1 MSLNKKCFAEYCQN
15 NLVVL
20 DGATGT
26 NLMKAGMDMGE
37 CPERWILDHAE
48 VMISMQVDYI
58 KAGSNVIYAPTFTCN
73 SIKLEEYGLEDS
85 LADYNEKLVELSK
98 EAIRRS
104 GCESPIYIAADLT
117 MTGKQIVP
125 VGALEFE
132 DLIQV
137 YKEQVSVLMNTGV
150 DLFVIETMMS
160 LQETRAAVLAVKET
174 CDLPI
179 MVSMT
184 FESDG
189 RTLYGSDAKTCAIV
203 LEHLGI
209 CAIGANCSTGPI
221 LMKSIIADMASVA
234 SIPIL
239 AKPNAGMPELDQ
251 DGNTIYSLGAEK
263 FAQEMKV
270 LINAGATIVGGC
282 CGTTHQHIERLVEEV
297 SKLSFHKLQVN
308 HQVGYL
314 TTERNTLSIGLNDP
328 FYMIGERI
336 NPTGKKA
343 LQASLREGD
352 LTMVESFAKE
362 QIAKGATLLDV
373 NLGMNGI
380 DECAMMVQVIQ
391 ELAAQVEVPLVID
404 SSHVEVVA
412 QALRHYP
419 GRALIN
425 SISMEEEKME
435 PLLELA
441 KKYGA
446 MFILL
451 PLSSRGLPKD
461 LEEKHNIIDSI
472 VTKSL
477 AMGMKKEDIIV
488 DGLVTTIATNH
499 KAAVET
505 LQTISYCKEHGLKTV
520 CGLSNIS
527 FGLPQRST
535 INHTFLTL
543 AMKVGLTM
551 AIANPSQKELV
562 DAMITTDFLLG
573 KSGCEERYLTY
584 MQDGTLVGGVSV
596 SNGDKEKSSTEEEK
610 VSLEELMHQAV
621 VQGRKK
627 AIVAYVE
634 ESLSKGTNPKEMLN
648 ETLIPAINEVGDLYQ
663 KGTYFLPQLIASAE
677 TMKYAIA
684 ILEPLLL
691 EAREGTHMP
700 TIVIATVKGDIH
712 DIGKNLVALMLRNYG
727 FQVIDL
733 GKDVTREEI
742 VETAL
747 TEGAS
752 IIAMSALMT
761 TTMQEMKRVIA
772 HAKEREVSV
781 KFMIGGA
788 VITKEYAMEI
798 GADGYSKDAS
808 EAVLVAKELL
818 DL

>member
-404 SSHVEVVA
+404 SS
-412 QALRHYP
+412 
-419 GRALIN
+419 
-425 SISMEEEKME
+425 
-435 PLLELA
+435 
-441 KKYGA
+441 
-446 MFILL
+446 
-451 PLSSRGLPKD
+451 
-461 LEEKHNIIDSI
+461 
-472 VTKSL
+472 
-477 AMGMKKEDIIV
+477 
-488 DGLVTTIATNH
+488 
-499 KAAVET
+499 
-505 LQTISYCKEHGLKTV
+505 
-520 CGLSNIS
+520 
-527 FGLPQRST
+527 
-535 INHTFLTL
+535 
-543 AMKVGLTM
+543 
-551 AIANPSQKELV
+551 
-562 DAMITTDFLLG
+562 
-573 KSGCEERYLTY
+573 
-584 MQDGTLVGGVSV
+584 
-596 SNGDKEKSSTEEEK
+596 
-610 VSLEELMHQAV
+610 
-621 VQGRKK
+621 
-627 AIVAYVE
+627 
-634 ESLSKGTNPKEMLN
+634 
-648 ETLIPAINEVGDLYQ
+648 
-663 KGTYFLPQLIASAE
+663 
-677 TMKYAIA
+677 
-684 ILEPLLL
+684 
-691 EAREGTHMP
+691 
-700 TIVIATVKGDIH
+700 
-712 DIGKNLVALMLRNYG
+712 
-727 FQVIDL
+727 
-733 GKDVTREEI
+733 
-742 VETAL
+742 
-747 TEGAS
+747 
-752 IIAMSALMT
+752 
-761 TTMQEMKRVIA
+761 
-772 HAKEREVSV
+772 
-781 KFMIGGA
+781 
-788 VITKEYAMEI
+788 
-798 GADGYSKDAS
+798 
-808 EAVLVAKELL
+808 
-818 DL
+818 